1 MHAGRGIHKLEVEAL
16 VSEDVQPVL
25 QLKSAAVVLKPTEAK
40 ISPLSATR
48 DVIPEGRQVYQNLL
62 VFNLN
67 VAKAAEVA
75 LYAPIR

>member
-40 ISPLSATR
+40 TA
-48 DVIPEGRQVYQNLL
+48 G
-62 VFNLN
+62 
-67 VAKAAEVA
+67 
-75 LYAPIR
+75 